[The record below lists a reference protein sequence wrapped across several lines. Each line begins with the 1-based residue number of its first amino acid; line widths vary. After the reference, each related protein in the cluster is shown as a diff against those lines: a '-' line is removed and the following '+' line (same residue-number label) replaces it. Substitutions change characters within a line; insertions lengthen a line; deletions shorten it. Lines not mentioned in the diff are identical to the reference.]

1 MEISQMSVTSPQLK
15 QKLFQK
21 SRGPRLI
28 KETLLMISTEM
39 KLIQKAS
46 TFLLHRTKI
55 LC

>member
-28 KETLLMISTEM
+28 KETLLMISMENETNS
-39 KLIQKAS
+39 KGLN
-46 TFLLHRTKI
+46 FLVT
-55 LC
+55 